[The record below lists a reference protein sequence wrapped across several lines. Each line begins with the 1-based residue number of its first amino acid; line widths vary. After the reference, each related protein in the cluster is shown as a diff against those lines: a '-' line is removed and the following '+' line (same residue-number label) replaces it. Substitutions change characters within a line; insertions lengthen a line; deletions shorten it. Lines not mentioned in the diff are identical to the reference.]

1 MHGTARRMH
10 DDSRFFLRLLRRGK
24 VWVVASHFTASIST
38 GLERWRAGSLNV
50 VQVGLLKCTD
60 TGLWGRL
67 EELGEAA
74 RFRAGLEV
82 ASFSSLDSGL
92 ECFTFIF
99 PFFIE
104 VGAFFCFNALEGRF
118 FVTCWWLD
126 GPGILGVIS
135 ALFRM
140 TVALA
145 LFALIVAV
153 VLFVV
158 ATSLFGVAST
168 NLTSEGRTATFKAAL
183 LDRVLTCSSE
193 GPGDRSTFRL
203 TPDLHRDGVL

>member
-1 MHGTARRMH
+1 M
-10 DDSRFFLRLLRRGK
+10 
-24 VWVVASHFTASIST
+24 
-38 GLERWRAGSLNV
+38 
-50 VQVGLLKCTD
+50 
-60 TGLWGRL
+60 
-67 EELGEAA
+67 
-74 RFRAGLEV
+74 
-82 ASFSSLDSGL
+82 
-92 ECFTFIF
+92 
-99 PFFIE
+99 
-104 VGAFFCFNALEGRF
+104 
-118 FVTCWWLD
+118 
-126 GPGILGVIS
+126 IS

-140 TVALA
+140 TLALA

-203 TPDLHRDGVL
+203 TPDLHRDGVLLWMKGHHYVRMTTVNQKDKTGNQC